1 MVIHGVWIVGSL
13 FHMGF
18 NSGLNEMKLARNY
31 LWAIRSVNVVIC
43 SGKLFCGFL
52 FLVHNVGVLDNGGL
66 MRWLDYD
73 AINNYWTRLN
83 VPVQREKVYKR
94 GLTVIYWYW
103 YVGWNTGTKKDNSKR
118 KNAKQNKKD
127 NSSLLFHP
135 RTLISIFVAF
145 DSFVQKFHVRN
156 ASNSK
161 FMICKTIVVISK
173 N

>member
-1 MVIHGVWIVGSL
+1 MMQSIIIEPDSMSP
-13 FHMGF
+13 FK
-18 NSGLNEMKLARNY
+18 EKKY
-31 LWAIRSVNVVIC
+31 IR
-43 SGKLFCGFL
+43 G
-52 FLVHNVGVLDNGGL
+52 
-66 MRWLDYD
+66 
-73 AINNYWTRLN
+73 
-83 VPVQREKVYKR
+83 

-103 YVGWNTGTKKDNSKR
+103 YVGWNTGTKKDNSKQ

-145 DSFVQKFHVRN
+145 DSFVQKFHVQN